1 MSAAKNEFFR
11 GARSAAPLSIG
22 IIPFALVFGLAVREA
37 GLTGAQASFFS
48 LSMLAGTA
56 QLAAIQLYAAKA
68 SAVVIILTAM
78 IVNLRYSMYSLS
90 LYSILK
96 EKSFTERLFAAFF
109 VSDQS
114 YAITMAD
121 AESSPGN
128 PFLPAFFFGA
138 SLMTFLVWVCGIF
151 FGYSLEKL
159 IPAALSL
166 DFAIPLVF
174 IYLLIPQLK
183 GRDRQISA
191 LTGAVASVILVPR
204 LPLQTGLLA
213 AILIGI
219 GAGMAAGASIKKN
232 DPARGTN
239 P

>member
-1 MSAAKNEFFR
+1 MYAGRKEFFR
-11 GARSAAPLSIG
+11 GARSAVPISIG
-22 IIPFALVFGLAVREA
+22 IIPFALVLGVAVREA
-37 GLTGAQASFFS
+37 GLSGAQCSFFS
-48 LSMLAGTA
+48 LSMLSGTA

-96 EKSFTERLFAAFF
+96 ERSFAERLFAAFC

-114 YAITMAD
+114 YAVTMAE
-121 AESSPGN
+121 AESSPTSS
-128 PFLPAFFFGA
+128 FLPVFFFGA
-138 SLMTFLVWVCGIF
+138 SLTIFLVWVAGIF
-151 FGYSLEKL
+151 SGYSLERL

-174 IYLLIPQLK
+174 VCLLIPHLH

-219 GAGMAAGASIKKN
+219 GAGMAAGALMKKD
-232 DPARGTN
+232 DPAGGAN

>member
-1 MSAAKNEFFR
+1 MGAAKNEFFR
-11 GARSAAPLSIG
+11 GARSAVPISIG
-22 IIPFALVFGLAVREA
+22 IIPFALVLGLAVREA
-37 GLTGAQASFFS
+37 GLTGAQGSFFS

-96 EKSFTERLFAAFF
+96 DRSFPERLFAAFC

-114 YAITMAD
+114 FAVTMAE
-121 AESSPGN
+121 AEGN
-128 PFLPAFFFGA
+128 PENHFIPAFFFGA
-138 SLMTFLVWVCGIF
+138 SLMIFIVWVCGIF

-219 GAGMAAGASIKKN
+219 GAGMAAGALIGEN
-232 DPARGTN
+232 DSAGEAN
-239 P
+239 S